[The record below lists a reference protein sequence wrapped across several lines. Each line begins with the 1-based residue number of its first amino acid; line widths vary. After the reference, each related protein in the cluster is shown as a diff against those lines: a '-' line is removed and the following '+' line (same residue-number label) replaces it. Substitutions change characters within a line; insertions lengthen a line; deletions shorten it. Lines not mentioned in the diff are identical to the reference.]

1 MKSRIAVSVLS
12 LSVAVLSL
20 MLGGCGG
27 VPESDPVS
35 TPSSDNSVNLS
46 ESDPTSTPQTDN
58 SGDTQ
63 SNTKTSSVT
72 LDPETQKL
80 IDEFPLD
87 TFVGFDGKE
96 VKKTDA
102 VGAMQGEG
110 GQITYLTYDFAYLRY
125 AKPIWKNTLL
135 NADLIDWETYEFND
149 DTARHISDPN
159 YFSVKTGDVLDNGLS
174 VKKATTIFYP
184 QRADG
189 ENGESGFKICQSRS
203 TVNFEG
209 QLTLN
214 GILHC
219 VAEDTDYIDMGGDLF
234 FYADPSDGKLIV
246 PSKENLKM
254 DRIASVVDPETKFAL
269 LCDGQRF
276 YLGNVNEGSEIDLS
290 GVIDKGEY
298 RNATVTLENVR
309 IVFTQGVGAT
319 VYGTLVS
326 ASAD

>member
-1 MKSRIAVSVLS
+1 MKKIISAFLAAALLVSLT
-12 LSVAVLSL
+12 
-20 MLGGCGG
+20 GCSNGE
-27 VPESDPVS
+27 VPDPSNESDPVS
-35 TPSSDNSVNLS
+35 TPSADN
-46 ESDPTSTPQTDN
+46 TDY

-63 SNTKTSSVT
+63 STSSVT

-102 VGAMQGEG
+102 VGAMQGED
-110 GQITYLTYDFAYLRY
+110 GQITYLTYNFAYLRY
-125 AKPIWKNTLL
+125 AKPVWKNTLL
-135 NADLIDWETYEFND
+135 NADLIDWETYEFKD
-149 DTARHISDPN
+149 DTERRISDPN
-159 YFSVKTGDVLDNGLS
+159 YFSVKAGDVLDNGLT

-189 ENGESGFKICQSRS
+189 ENGESGFEMCQSRS

-209 QLTLN
+209 QLTLK

-219 VAEDTDYIDMGGDLF
+219 VAEDTDYVDMGGDLF
-234 FYADPSDGKLIV
+234 FYADPSDGKLIT
-246 PSKENLKM
+246 PSKENTRM
-254 DRIASVVDPETKFAL
+254 DHIASVVDPETKFAL

-276 YLGNVNEGSEIDLS
+276 YLGNVNEGSVIDLS